1 MKSAIM
7 SAIASLLLASPLF
20 AQTVFPQYV
29 TGRSGPLIYK
39 STLFVTSN
47 DAFPLDCTFLVSVSS
62 AGGRPLVVFQ
72 LPPKSWRIVESDDTI
87 PLTTGFATLR
97 CVRTG
102 TVIPTTVSTAL
113 SAQVIYT
120 LADERAGIL
129 SQTAVYPATRYSIGI
144 RLIVDQRSGART
156 GIAFLTDAT
165 FPVQADI
172 FAADATGAL
181 IGAAT
186 ITIPPDRATARFV
199 DEWIPLPVN
208 YVGEVAIVARAS
220 VGIYAMGL
228 RFDGAAF
235 TSIGVTQ
242 GAFPPQAGGIQ

>member
-1 MKSAIM
+1 MKIAIM
-7 SAIASLLLASPLF
+7 SAIASVLLASPLF
-20 AQTVFPQYV
+20 GQTVFPQYV
-29 TGRSGPLIYK
+29 TGRSGTLIYK

-47 DAFPLDCTFLVSVSS
+47 DTFPLDCTLLVSSG
-62 AGGRPLVVFQ
+62 GGRPLVVFE

-97 CVRTG
+97 CLRTG
-102 TVIPTTVSTAL
+102 TSAIPTTVSTAL
-113 SAQVIYT
+113 SAQLIYS
-120 LADERAGIL
+120 LADERVGIL
-129 SQTAVYPATRYSIGI
+129 SETAVYPATRYSLGI
-144 RLIVDQRSGART
+144 RLIVDQRRGART

-199 DEWIPLPVN
+199 DEWIPLTAN

-220 VGIYAMGL
+220 VGLYAMGV
-228 RFDGAAF
+228 RFDGPAF